1 MVDLSQILFRRNIM
15 KALIISGF
23 CMLLLFSSCSKEE
36 KKLEVF
42 NAEAFAYDLGGSW
55 EVDATIRVKGFKQN
69 EKENKFTATLSY
81 DIDLV
86 NPAGDTVK
94 ALISKTEDKVNDEEF
109 MDVPLEVQF
118 DLDSTYADGDYKLI
132 FNVKDAETGKMASA
146 STSFNLKKE

>member
-1 MVDLSQILFRRNIM
+1 M
-15 KALIISGF
+15 KALLFSGF
-23 CMLLLFSSCSKEE
+23 CILLLFSSCSKEE

-69 EKENKFTATLSY
+69 EKDNKFTTTLSY

-86 NPAGDTVK
+86 KPAGDTVK
-94 ALISKTEDKVNDEEF
+94 ALISKTEDKSNNEEF

-118 DLDSTYADGDYKLI
+118 DLDSTYVDGDYKLI

-146 STSFNLKKE
+146 SASFNLKKD

>member
-1 MVDLSQILFRRNIM
+1 M

-23 CMLLLFSSCSKEE
+23 CILILLSSCSKEE
-36 KKLEVF
+36 KKLEVY

-55 EVDATIRVKGFKQN
+55 EVDATVRVKGFTQH
-69 EKENKFTATLSY
+69 EKESKYTTTLSY

-132 FNVKDAETGKMASA
+132 FNVKDAETGRTASA
-146 STSFNLKKE
+146 SASFNLKKD